1 MKESNSLNEID
12 VVRLKCKVSGYKFS
26 DGGDV
31 VVPAG
36 TERTIIIDFGNE
48 AEVEF
53 FNEYDECIHF
63 DTNKNNLEL
72 IWKYDGNHQE

>member
-12 VVRLKCKVSGYKFS
+12 VVRLKCEVSGYKFS

-36 TERTIIIDFGNE
+36 TEGTIIIDFGNE

-53 FNEYDECIHF
+53 FNE
-63 DTNKNNLEL
+63 
-72 IWKYDGNHQE
+72 